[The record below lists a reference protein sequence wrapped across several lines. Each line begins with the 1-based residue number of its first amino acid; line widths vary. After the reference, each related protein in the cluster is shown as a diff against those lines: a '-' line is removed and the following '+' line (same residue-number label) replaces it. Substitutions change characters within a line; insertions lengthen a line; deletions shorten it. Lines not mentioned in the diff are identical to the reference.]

1 MLLDTHVLIWYLEGN
16 ESLSRRH
23 RDLIVNADNEVF
35 VSISS
40 LWEVVIKTSIGQ
52 LTIAKPLTDIFKP
65 LSVQSINSLGIQ
77 PGHVLQVA
85 ALPFHHRDPFDRM
98 IIAQFYV
105 EFLPII
111 THDKTFADYGVK
123 LL

>member
-40 LWEVVIKTSIGQ
+40 LWEIAIKTSVGK
-52 LTIAKPLTDIFKP
+52 LTFAKPLTDIFKQ
-65 LSVQSINSLGIQ
+65 LSVQSINILGIQ

-98 IIAQFYV
+98 IIAQSYV